1 MGLMASNTQF
11 TDVITCEQSTNGPET
26 DLLSVKY
33 TRIQKDSPEYTTVY
47 EGIDQNVDVRI
58 STIVFHAAPEPI
70 ISLYDFIMAT
80 FVSTNEQTASTSLN
94 PDAPQGASQS
104 IYGSK
109 IKVVIKLDSVQ
120 GLPRFSHVQRTSNR
134 TSNISRADQ

>member
-1 MGLMASNTQF
+1 MGLMASNTRV
-11 TDVITCEQSTNGPET
+11 TDVITCEQSTTGPNT

-33 TRIQKDSPEYTTVY
+33 TRIQKDSPEYTAVY
-47 EGIDQNVDVRI
+47 EGVDQNVDIRI

-80 FVSTNEQTASTSLN
+80 FVSTSEQTTSTSAN
-94 PDAPQGASQS
+94 QDPPPDTSQS
-104 IYGSK
+104 MYESK

-120 GLPRFSHVQRTSNR
+120 GLPAPLHVQLTFN
-134 TSNISRADQ
+134 

>member
-1 MGLMASNTQF
+1 MGLLASDTQF
-11 TDVITCEQSTNGPET
+11 TDVITSEQSTTGPET

-80 FVSTNEQTASTSLN
+80 FVSPSEQSTSTS
-94 PDAPQGASQS
+94 PDSGPPQDTSPS
-104 IYGSK
+104 TYESK
-109 IKVVIKLDSVQ
+109 IKVVVKLESVQ
-120 GLPRFSHVQRTSNR
+120 GLSCIVS
-134 TSNISRADQ
+134 